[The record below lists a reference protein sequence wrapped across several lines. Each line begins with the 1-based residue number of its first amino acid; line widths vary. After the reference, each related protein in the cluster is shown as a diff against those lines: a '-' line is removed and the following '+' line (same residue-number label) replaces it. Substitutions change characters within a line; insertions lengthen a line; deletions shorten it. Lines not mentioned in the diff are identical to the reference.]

1 MTNSRAIKE
10 WEDPRL
16 TGRGQTSPHVPL
28 HCFDSVGAALH
39 GEPSKWQQSLCG
51 DWQFRL
57 YDRPEDVP
65 YAFSERDFD
74 DVGWDAIAVPSN
86 WQLKGYDRPIYT
98 NVQYP
103 FPLNPPLVP
112 EENPTGCYRR
122 AFEVPK
128 DWLDRDVRLRF
139 EAVDSAF
146 YLYVNGEEVGYS
158 QDSRTPAEFDVSRFV
173 HEGTNHV
180 AVKVLRWSVGSWLED
195 QDMWWMSGI
204 QRDVTL
210 YAKPKCGLAD
220 YKVETDFDGAYRS
233 AVLRVAMRFDEAPA
247 AGSTVKLEIFDDKG
261 LKVAEEEVPVG
272 LKLPREVLAN
282 PRIEASAE
290 IVITAPKVW
299 SAETPYLYQLCLS
312 TRDPSG
318 VLIGVEAT
326 RVGFRKIEIIKGQV
340 CLNGVPLVIRGVNR
354 HEHSPVNG
362 RAVTEAE
369 MLEDICL
376 MKAHNIN
383 AVRTSH
389 YPHCTRW
396 YELCDEL
403 GLYLVDEANI
413 ETHGVGGLLSNDPDW
428 LSIYLDRAA
437 RMVERDKNH
446 PSIIIW
452 SLGNEAG
459 YGPNHDAMYGWIK
472 SRDDTRPIQYEGGGA
487 NTSAT
492 DILCPM
498 YPSVGR
504 ALEMVNAPGEARPF
518 IMCEY
523 AHAMGN
529 SSGNLDVYW
538 DKVRS
543 LPRFQGGFVWDW
555 VDQGLPKTDENGKTY
570 WAYGGDFGDEP
581 NDAQFCI
588 NGLVS
593 PDRVP
598 HPGLTELKYHQQPI
612 SFKGKPDQLLKGRF
626 IIVNEHQ
633 FTNLSE
639 FDLAWEVTNAGVTI
653 DGGTITLPEIAPGAF
668 AIITLDLPE
677 FVQPV
682 SGEHHL
688 NLEVKTREAGR
699 TLEAGHVIAEA
710 QFALPLRVMP
720 KEVFESAS
728 PVKIRKED
736 EVVQF
741 DASGMEVT
749 VEKASGVLLGFG
761 SGGSLLV
768 TPAED
773 NFMRAPTDNDLGGG
787 PRSYAAGWKKHGL
800 GALDVVHQGAFFDA
814 ASEAGARWRSSLRFG
829 QDRGPGEN
837 KDAFIDVTTDYCL
850 CGNGRLEV
858 SKIVDI
864 AALVDTVPRVG
875 VRLRLPSA
883 FSNLKW
889 FGRGPHE
896 NYSDRKQSARVG
908 LWESTAR
915 DQYVP
920 YIFPSECG
928 GHEDTRWLELTDSE
942 GRGIRITGSPH
953 FHFSALLFS
962 RETLARARHLNEV
975 ELADFVELSIDG
987 FHMGV
992 GGDDSWQ
999 PRVHEDYLL
1008 GPGTYRYGF
1017 VMEAII

>member
-1 MTNSRAIKE
+1 MRKAKD

-16 TGRGQTSPHVPL
+16 TGRGQTSPHGPL
-28 HCFDSVGAALH
+28 HCFDSVDAARR
-39 GEPSKWQQSLCG
+39 GEPSRWTETLSG
-51 DWQFRL
+51 DWQFCL
-57 YDRPEDVP
+57 FDRPEDVP
-65 YAFSERDFD
+65 ASFSSEEFD
-74 DVGWDAIAVPSN
+74 DSGWDVITVPSN
-86 WQLKGYDRPIYT
+86 WQLKGYDKPIYT

-103 FPLNPPLVP
+103 FPLNPPFVP
-112 EENPTGCYRR
+112 EDNPTGCYRR
-122 AFEVPK
+122 TFEVPK

-158 QDSRTPAEFDVSRFV
+158 QDSRTPAEFDVSGFV
-173 HEGTNHV
+173 HEGINHV

-220 YKVETDFDGAYRS
+220 YKVETDFDGAYCD
-233 AVLRVAMRFDEAPA
+233 AVLRVAMRFDETPAP
-247 AGSTVKLEIFDDKG
+247 GSKVKLELFDDKG
-261 LKVAEEEVPVG
+261 LKVTDEEVSVG
-272 LKLPREVLAN
+272 LKLPMEVLAN
-282 PRIEASAE
+282 PCVEASAE
-290 IVITAPKVW
+290 MAITAPKVW
-299 SAETPYLYQLCLS
+299 TAETPHLYRLCLS
-312 TRDPSG
+312 VCDPSG
-318 VLIGVEAT
+318 GVIGVETT
-326 RVGFRKIEIIKGQV
+326 RIGFRKIEIIEGRV
-340 CLNGVPLVIRGVNR
+340 CLNGTALVIRGVNR

-369 MLEDICL
+369 MLEDIHL

-403 GLYLVDEANI
+403 GLYLVDETNI

-428 LSIYLDRAA
+428 LPIYLDRAA

-446 PSIIIW
+446 ASVIIW

-459 YGPNHDAMYGWIK
+459 YGPHHDAMYGWIK
-472 SRDDTRPIQYEGGGA
+472 SRDGTRPIQYEGGGA

-498 YPSVGR
+498 YPSVER
-504 ALEMVNAPGEARPF
+504 ALEMMNAPGEERPF

-529 SSGNLDVYW
+529 SSGNLDAYW

-555 VDQGLPKTDENGKTY
+555 VDQGLPKTDETGQFY

-612 SFKGKPDQLLKGRF
+612 SFKGKPDQLLKGRL

-633 FTNLSE
+633 FTDLSV
-639 FDLAWEVTNAGVTI
+639 FDLGWEVTNAGVTVTR
-653 DGGTITLPEIAPGAF
+653 GTMLLPETAPGAF
-668 AIITLDLPE
+668 ATITLDLPE

-688 NLEVKTREAGR
+688 NLEVVTREAGR
-699 TLEAGHVIAEA
+699 VVEAGHTIAA
-710 QFALPLRVMP
+710 HQFALPLRITP
-720 KEVFESAS
+720 QRDFDSAS
-728 PVKIRKED
+728 LVDIREGTETVHFKTPRLD
-736 EVVQF
+736 VSV
-741 DASGMEVT
+741 DRTSG
-749 VEKASGVLLGFG
+749 GLLDLG
-761 SGGSLLV
+761 SGRSLLTAPV
-768 TPAED
+768 ED

-800 GALDVVHQGAFFDA
+800 GAFDVIHQEVSFDKT
-814 ASEAGARWRSSLRFG
+814 SERGARWRSTLHLG
-829 QDRGPGEN
+829 QGNE
-837 KDAFIDVTTDYCL
+837 ALIDVATDYCL
-850 CGNGRLEV
+850 SGDGRLEV
-858 SKIVDI
+858 SKLVEL
-864 AALVDTVPRVG
+864 AGHVDTVPRIG

-896 NYSDRKQSARVG
+896 NYVDRKHSARVG
-908 LWESTAR
+908 LWESTVQ

-928 GHEDTRWLELTDSE
+928 GHEDTGWLELTDAE
-942 GRGIRITGSPH
+942 GHGIRITGSSH
-953 FHFSALLFS
+953 LHFSALPCS
-962 RETLARARHLNEV
+962 RETLAQARHINEV
-975 ELADFVELSIDG
+975 VPGDFVELSLDG

-1008 GPGTYRYGF
+1008 RPGTYRYGF
-1017 VMEAII
+1017 VIEAIV